1 MARRAEATPGHPN
14 KSVTRKQ
21 TPDDTN
27 NAARE
32 EENSGEKQKR
42 RRNNG
47 RARGSNSSQDDRKT
61 GRESGKQIGQSRSSR
76 GIRRKKL
83 QRNHSKHLTLKVDRD
98 GKQELKP
105 LMKRLKT
112 EEK

>member
-21 TPDDTN
+21 TPDDTD

-32 EENSGEKQKR
+32 EENSGKKQER
-42 RRNNG
+42 RRNNSGTCG
-47 RARGSNSSQDDRKT
+47 RDSGQNNRKA
-61 GRESGKQIGQSRSSR
+61 GRESGKQIGQSRSR
-76 GIRRKKL
+76 IWLLGKKL
-83 QRNHSKHLTLKVDRD
+83 QRNHGKHLTLKVDKD
-98 GKQELKP
+98 GKRELKP